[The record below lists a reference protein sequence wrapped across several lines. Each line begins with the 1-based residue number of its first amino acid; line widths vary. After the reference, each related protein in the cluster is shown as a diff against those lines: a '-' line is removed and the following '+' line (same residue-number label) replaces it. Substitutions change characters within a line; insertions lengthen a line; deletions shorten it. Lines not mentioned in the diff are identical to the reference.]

1 MGSFIFSAFRGAIL
15 AGKGGPYCPLWSI
28 CMTAMRRAER
38 QVRVYSVE
46 KLETNDDAIFRQRE
60 RAGIDWPLTCI
71 QADARARTEAS
82 AAT

>member
-1 MGSFIFSAFRGAIL
+1 M
-15 AGKGGPYCPLWSI
+15 AGLRR
-28 CMTAMRRAER
+28 MTVCLRST
-38 QVRVYSVE
+38 YSVE

-60 RAGIDWPLTCI
+60 RAGIDWPPTCI

>member
-1 MGSFIFSAFRGAIL
+1 LGTLDSFGGEVSAVEADDRFWADSIL
-15 AGKGGPYCPLWSI
+15 P
-28 CMTAMRRAER
+28 RRRTPDWLEST
-38 QVRVYSVE
+38 YSVE

>member
-1 MGSFIFSAFRGAIL
+1 MA
-15 AGKGGPYCPLWSI
+15 
-28 CMTAMRRAER
+28 
-38 QVRVYSVE
+38 YSVE